1 MDSSISQNLLDQLEK
16 RFDENP
22 GNRMAM
28 NAAVSCGICAS
39 SRNYVTER
47 EIPHEFS
54 ISLEQGA
61 VTNQKR
67 SGRCWMFA
75 ALNCM
80 RFQVIKKQ
88 NLEDF
93 ELSQSYPLFYDKL
106 EKANYFLESILDTLD
121 EPTDGRLIAHLL
133 AAPLND
139 GGQWDMLCSIVEK
152 YGLVPK
158 TAMPESVSS
167 SAATKRANPWNS

>member
-67 SGRCWMFA
+67 SGRCFA
-75 ALNCM
+75 CM
-80 RFQVIKKQ
+80 PPNKKR
-88 NLEDF
+88 
-93 ELSQSYPLFYDKL
+93 
-106 EKANYFLESILDTLD
+106 
-121 EPTDGRLIAHLL
+121 RL
-133 AAPLND
+133 
-139 GGQWDMLCSIVEK
+139 
-152 YGLVPK
+152 
-158 TAMPESVSS
+158 
-167 SAATKRANPWNS
+167 SAAR